1 MTHDLLRRYQPLADA
16 VAALLY
22 PHAEVVL
29 HDLTTLTI
37 AYIANNLSRRGIGDE
52 SAVDD
57 LTFEDGEQWI
67 GPYDKVNWDGGR
79 MRSVSL
85 VHRDAGGTPTG
96 LVCINMNLSAFE
108 AARSALT
115 LLLENP
121 ALKPQPDSLFRD
133 DWQER
138 INAFL
143 KDWLTHRGLTLA
155 ALSRPQKRDLIAA
168 LEAHGA
174 FRGRSAAPY
183 VAQVLGLSRGT
194 VFNHLRALR
203 GEPSGLRPPNGD

>member
-1 MTHDLLRRYQPLADA
+1 MTQDLLRRYQPLADA
-16 VAALLY
+16 VAALLH

-37 AYIANNLSRRGIGDE
+37 AYIANNLSRRRIGDE

-57 LTFEDGEQWI
+57 LTFDDSEHWI
-67 GPYDKVNWDGGR
+67 GPYEKVNWDGGR

-85 VHRDAGGTPTG
+85 VHRAADGTPTG
-96 LVCINMNLSAFE
+96 LVCINLNLSAFD
-108 AARSALT
+108 AARTALT

-155 ALSRPQKRDLIAA
+155 ALSRSQKRELIAA

-203 GEPSGLRPPNGD
+203 GASNGISAPNED